1 MRLELT
7 ADLGKLSQ
15 IRDFVS
21 AAVAALGIEVAALD
35 DLTVAVDEAVT
46 NILIHGYDG
55 PGEIELEIST
65 SGSDVLVRLQDWAP
79 VFHAKFSP
87 TTDSQPPPA
96 RDKPGGLGLY
106 LIQNAMDEVRHH
118 AVDGSNQLV
127 MVKRNVV
134 GSSSEQAGDGYQRNL

>member
-21 AAVAALGIEVAALD
+21 AAVAALGIDAAALD
-35 DLTVAVDEAVT
+35 DLTVAIDEAVT

-55 PGEIELEIST
+55 PGEIELDISVR
-65 SGSDVLVRLQDWAP
+65 GSDVLVRLRDRAP
-79 VFHAKFSP
+79 AFQAEFSP
-87 TTDSQPPPA
+87 TTDRQPPPT
-96 RDKPGGLGLY
+96 RDKPGGLGRY

-118 AVDGSNQLV
+118 AVDGGNQLV

-134 GSSSEQAGDGYQRNL
+134 GSSSE